1 MLCIVRHEYELACYK
16 IKLDCIVHWIVPSDF
31 DILTLNNSWEEMIT
45 S

>member
-1 MLCIVRHEYELACYK
+1 MNWWHI
-16 IKLDCIVHWIVPSDF
+16 IKLNCIVHCIVQSDF